1 MNRMAYFKTPD
12 EVKKAKAHA
21 SEMLFAWSRES
32 PEILAQQAASIGMEY
47 SAYFKSIQMK
57 REFRWTLKPVRKFCE
72 LLNISPSE
80 LFYGEK
86 QKVVAPT
93 ALVFLRD
100 MLRYASP
107 QVASRI
113 MNQLLTGSLRVVDCH
128 DDANSQMESILATR
142 RVEIMFEDNEVTLHS
157 IQDRLDT
164 EQASMWANLLNAA
177 RQKYKT
183 GDFGEYLTPY
193 LRFCAVLGQSI
204 NYLLVDDYARYGLIS
219 DGVEWS
225 ASDVA
230 LASNFLS
237 LPQRRQDDI
246 IALLAADLTQTAADD
261 ETLLHQWTNIDRKP
275 DM

>member
-1 MNRMAYFKTPD
+1 MDRLAYFKTPD
-12 EVKKAKAHA
+12 EVKRAKEHA
-21 SEMLFAWSRES
+21 SELLFEWSRES
-32 PEILAQQAASIGMEY
+32 SDTLAQQAASIGVEY
-47 SAYFKSIQMK
+47 SAYFKSIQMR

-107 QVASRI
+107 QVASRV
-113 MNQLLTGSLRVVDCH
+113 MNQLLTGSLRVVDYH

-142 RVEIMFEDNEVTLHS
+142 RTEIMFEDNEVSLTS
-157 IQDRLDT
+157 IQDKLNT
-164 EQASMWANLLNAA
+164 EQAALWMTLLNSA

-183 GDFGEYLTPY
+183 GDFGQFLTPY

-204 NYLLVDDYARYGLIS
+204 NYLLVEDYARYGLIS
-219 DGVEWS
+219 DGVEWP
-225 ASDVA
+225 ASDVT

-237 LPQRRQDDI
+237 LPRRRQEDI
-246 IALLAADLTQTAADD
+246 IALLAADLTRTAADD
-261 ETLLHQWTNIDRKP
+261 ETLLNQWKNIDRKF